1 MSDLN
6 AAYAAIHES
15 VADADATR
23 PNPLRAALTDLFV
36 NHPAVRPHDQCRPA
50 NAKMIRYKL
59 TNGLSLGHQ
68 IETTP
73 QHLWFAVSKA
83 DLPASLSG
91 AKIYPA
97 TVDGKGRHSN
107 VNQMPDLRD
116 KAVVRLTVSTVEEA
130 ETLLNHL
137 VADAPAV

>member
-1 MSDLN
+1 MSNLN
-6 AAYAAIHES
+6 VAYTAIHQC
-15 VADADATR
+15 VANADAAT
-23 PNPLRAALTDLFV
+23 PNPLRASLTDLFV
-36 NHPAVRPHDQCRPA
+36 NHPAIRPHDLCRPA

-68 IETTP
+68 IDTTP
-73 QHLWFAVSKA
+73 QHLWFVVSKA
-83 DLPASLSG
+83 DLPSSLKG

-137 VADAPAV
+137 VADGPAV